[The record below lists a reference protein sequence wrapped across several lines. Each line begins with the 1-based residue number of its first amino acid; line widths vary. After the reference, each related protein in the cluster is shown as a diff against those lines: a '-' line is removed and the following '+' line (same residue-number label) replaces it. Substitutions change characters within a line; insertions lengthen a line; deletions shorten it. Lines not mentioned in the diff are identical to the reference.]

1 MNQEDT
7 EVGETGGREQTLK
20 CNVSTYNLI
29 LLTRVS
35 NKAETKGTKI
45 EKGEIS
51 MIAGKICN
59 LETND
64 FLTLKKILQ
73 KKYYRALL

>member
-1 MNQEDT
+1 MNQEDI

-20 CNVSTYNLI
+20 CNVSTYKLI

-45 EKGEIS
+45 EKGEIE
-51 MIAGKICN
+51 G
-59 LETND
+59 
-64 FLTLKKILQ
+64 
-73 KKYYRALL
+73 